1 MINACSFITL
11 AVASVRIDANER
23 GKHSA
28 MSHLAAIAVLIA
40 ERDSDGTWAFSLKR
54 HAVAAGD
61 REDSLLLW
69 ALNALPEIGIVLGW
83 QLANRAI
90 TPLLDAATTG
100 DPELGRAFLDRLTR
114 LVTAP
119 SIDLAVHHGGAGA
132 PPLAE
137 IAAGH
142 GIAVP
147 VADPAAV
154 ESAWGFGERAW
165 LRDHVEA
172 EAVAVWRLW
181 LAESNGTAGDASAA
195 FGAWRSSSSD
205 AASS

>member
-1 MINACSFITL
+1 MTKACSFITL
-11 AVASVRIDANER
+11 AVASIRIDANQH
-23 GKHSA
+23 GTHSA
-28 MSHLAAIAVLIA
+28 MSHLAAMAVLIA
-40 ERDSDGTWAFSLKR
+40 ERDSDGTWTFSLKR

-61 REDSLLLW
+61 REDTLLLW
-69 ALNALPEIGIVLGW
+69 ALNALPTSGIVLGW
-83 QLANRAI
+83 QLADRAMA
-90 TPLLDAATTG
+90 PLLDAATTG

-147 VADPAAV
+147 VVDPAAV

-172 EAVAVWRLW
+172 EALAAWRLW
-181 LAESNGTAGDASAA
+181 LAESNGTAKSASAA
-195 FGAWRSSSSD
+195 FDAWRSGGSD
-205 AASS
+205 AAIS